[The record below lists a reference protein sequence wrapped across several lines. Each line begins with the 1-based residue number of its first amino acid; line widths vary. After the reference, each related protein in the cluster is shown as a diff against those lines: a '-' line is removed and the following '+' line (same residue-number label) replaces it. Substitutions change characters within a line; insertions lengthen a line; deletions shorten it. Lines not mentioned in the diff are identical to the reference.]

1 MSRHV
6 WLDCQGPL
14 FFKKVDIQG
23 TNNKI
28 EVTVENFFPKIYMA
42 IIVTKLPK
50 AYFTSHLGTQL
61 IFVD

>member
-1 MSRHV
+1 MHLLNNVIKIFLSYF

-23 TNNKI
+23 KNNKI

-42 IIVTKLPK
+42 II
-50 AYFTSHLGTQL
+50 
-61 IFVD
+61 